1 MPTVT
6 CVASR
11 CAANRKPTPTSRI
24 KTTNTRRKTRLTFRH
39 PTQGPQTM
47 SRQTIHSNKAPQAI
61 GPYSQ
66 AVRAG
71 DTVYLSGQIPL
82 DPATMQLVSG
92 DIEAEIR
99 QVFENLKAGAEAAGG
114 SLANAV
120 KVNVFLTDLG
130 HFAKVNEIMA
140 TYCTQPFPARAAV
153 GVAQLPRGARVEIE
167 CVLYLG

>member
-1 MPTVT
+1 
-6 CVASR
+6 
-11 CAANRKPTPTSRI
+11 
-24 KTTNTRRKTRLTFRH
+24 
-39 PTQGPQTM
+39 M
-47 SRQTIHSNKAPQAI
+47 SRQTIQTSKAPQAI

-99 QVFENLKAGAEAAGG
+99 QVFENLKAVAEAAGG

-140 TYCTQPFPARAAV
+140 TYCTQPYPARAAV

>member
-1 MPTVT
+1 
-6 CVASR
+6 
-11 CAANRKPTPTSRI
+11 
-24 KTTNTRRKTRLTFRH
+24 
-39 PTQGPQTM
+39 M
-47 SRQTIHSNKAPQAI
+47 SRQTIHTSHAPQAI

-92 DIEAEIR
+92 DIEAEVR
-99 QVFENLKAGAEAAGG
+99 QVFENLKAVAEASGG

-120 KVNVFLTDLG
+120 KVNVFLTDLA